1 MGRRTRPTKICNL
14 WRGSFGSVNDL
25 RADGNGHG
33 TVDAADFVIWRKSF
47 GAGSAAAAI
56 PSGSQVAVPEPHALI
71 LSIWFLATPVG
82 QRLPC
87 PFVSRG
93 ARNDASHSTNE
104 LGKVSNQVYFQNSWN
119 AARDLEENL

>member
-1 MGRRTRPTKICNL
+1 VSKNGPGAPLRPSGFDDHGSVNAADYNL

-33 TVDAADFVIWRKSF
+33 IVDAADFVSWRKSF
-47 GAGSAAAAI
+47 RAGSAAAAI

-82 QRLPC
+82 KRLQCRLFPAMHETMH
-87 PFVSRG
+87 PT
-93 ARNDASHSTNE
+93 AQMN
-104 LGKVSNQVYFQNSWN
+104 
-119 AARDLEENL
+119 